1 MANDEVIVFENLR
14 QKSSVVGE
22 QSEVV
27 KAKAKP
33 FVASNAHGV
42 LRQAKDFNE
51 IRELGSAIGRKTLA
65 VIASR

>member
-1 MANDEVIVFENLR
+1 MANEEVIVFENLR
-14 QKSSVVGE
+14 QKSSVVGV

-42 LRQAKDFNE
+42 LRQAKDFAE
-51 IRELGSAIGRKTLA
+51 IRELGAILGRKTLT

>member
-1 MANDEVIVFENLR
+1 MTNEEVIVFENLR
-14 QKSSVVGE
+14 QKSSVVGG
-22 QSEVV
+22 QPEVV

-51 IRELGSAIGRKTLA
+51 IRELGSSIGKKTVA
-65 VIASR
+65 VIRSR